1 MVEYMPVILGFVL
14 IFALIG
20 FCLFTIRSLDNGVDT
35 MKEKQLQ
42 AQLDAHSNEIQRLM
56 HRCRALEDRLAEIEK
71 WLPEETEE
79 ESALK
84 KYLCKVQDAAT
95 RLVKD
100 LGFKE
105 GDQNGRT
112 NQS

>member
-1 MVEYMPVILGFVL
+1 MIEYIPAILGFAL
-14 IFALIG
+14 IFVLIG
-20 FCLFTIRSLDNGVDT
+20 FCIFTIRSLDNGVDT

-42 AQLDAHSNEIQRLM
+42 AQLDAHTNEIQRLM
-56 HRCRALEDRLAEIEK
+56 YRCRVLEDKLAEIEK

-79 ESALK
+79 ESAMK
-84 KYLCKVQDAAT
+84 KYLCKIQDAAT

-105 GDQNGRT
+105 GESQ
-112 NQS
+112 

>member
-1 MVEYMPVILGFVL
+1 MVEWIPSILAGFL
-14 IFALIG
+14 ICILVG
-20 FCLFTIRSLDNGVDT
+20 FCLYVIYTLESSVDST
-35 MKEKQLQ
+35 KERQLQ
-42 AQLDAHSNEIQRLM
+42 AQIDANANEISKLM
-56 HRCRALEDRLAEIEK
+56 HRCRALEDRLTEIEK

-105 GDQNGRT
+105 GESQ
-112 NQS
+112 

>member
-1 MVEYMPVILGFVL
+1 MGEWIPVILGVVL
-14 IFALIG
+14 IFILVG
-20 FCLFTIRSLDNGVDT
+20 FCIFAIRSLDNGVDT

-56 HRCRALEDRLAEIEK
+56 HRCRVLEDKLAEIEK
-71 WLPEETEE
+71 WLPEEIEE
-79 ESALK
+79 ELAMK
-84 KYLCKVQDAAT
+84 KYLCKIQDAAT

-105 GDQNGRT
+105 E
-112 NQS
+112 NQ

>member
-1 MVEYMPVILGFVL
+1 MVEWIPIIIGCLLICILVGFA
-14 IFALIG
+14 IFAIW
-20 FCLFTIRSLDNGVDT
+20 SLDGGVDT

-79 ESALK
+79 ESAMK
-84 KYLCKVQDAAT
+84 KYLCKIQDAAT

-105 GDQNGRT
+105 EEK
-112 NQS
+112 